1 VGVSHYKKS
10 RKIKNNM
17 PVIRKIH
24 RVGDSEVLTMPPEIR
39 KHLGVVRGDYLVW
52 DIDKDNRVVVE
63 KLTPK
68 KHPGYFLPG
77 SGWLK
82 RGR

>member
-1 VGVSHYKKS
+1 
-10 RKIKNNM
+10 M
-17 PVIRKIH
+17 PVIRKLT
-24 RVGDSEVLTMPPEIR
+24 RFGGSLTLTMPAEVR
-39 KHLGVVRGDYLVW
+39 QHLSVNRGDYIVW
-52 DIDKDNRVVVE
+52 HIGEKNQVIVE

-68 KHPGYFLPG
+68 KHPGFFVPG